1 MSQSVRWMMLLA
13 AVTVGCQTV
22 TEEPGEQTTQPAA
35 PAPVP
40 VVVVVVAVPTPTP
53 APAPDPAPSATPAPP
68 ATQTCRLPPGNGPG
82 TNCPR
87 QEPTYL
93 EEVESAIDQLVRDE
107 PGLFDLKRARGCP
120 ECYHVKDP
128 TRYVNRM
135 AELMPQRG
143 LCGFY
148 DGEELGVKGTN
159 AFNDQYDILTADMFI
174 RRQGGSYRS
183 TCYPAWF

>member
-1 MSQSVRWMMLLA
+1 MSQSVRRVLA
-13 AVTVGCQTV
+13 VAVLAVGCETV
-22 TEEPGEQTTQPAA
+22 TEELAQQTPNPIA

-40 VVVVVVAVPTPTP
+40 VVVVVVPVPTP
-53 APAPDPAPSATPAPP
+53 APTPAPEAPSATPAPP
-68 ATQTCRLPPGNGPG
+68 SSQGCRLPAGNGPG

-93 EEVESAIDQLVRDE
+93 KQVESAIDQLVRNE
-107 PGLFDLKRARGCP
+107 PDIFDLKRTRGCG
-120 ECYHVKDP
+120 ECYFLKDP
-128 TRYVNRM
+128 DRFSRRM
-135 AELMPQRG
+135 AELMPERD

-159 AFNDQYDILTADMFI
+159 AFNDQFDIVTADMFV

>member
-1 MSQSVRWMMLLA
+1 MSQSVRRVLA
-13 AVTVGCQTV
+13 VAVLAVGCETV
-22 TEEPGEQTTQPAA
+22 TEELTQQTPNPVA

-40 VVVVVVAVPTPTP
+40 VVVVVVPVPTPPPIP
-53 APAPDPAPSATPAPP
+53 APEVPSATPAPP
-68 ATQTCRLPPGNGPG
+68 AAQGCHLPASHGPG
-82 TNCPR
+82 SNCPR
-87 QEPTYL
+87 QEPSYL
-93 EEVESAIDQLVRDE
+93 QHVESAIDQLVREE
-107 PGLFDLKRARGCP
+107 PGIFDLKRTRGCAN
-120 ECYHVKDP
+120 CYFLKNPD
-128 TRYVNRM
+128 RFSYRM

-159 AFNDQYDILTADMFI
+159 AFNDQYDIVTADMFV

>member
-1 MSQSVRWMMLLA
+1 MSTSVRRVLA
-13 AVTVGCQTV
+13 VAVLAVGCERV
-22 TEEPGEQTTQPAA
+22 TEELAQQTPNPIA

-53 APAPDPAPSATPAPP
+53 TPAPEAPSATPAPP
-68 ATQTCRLPPGNGPG
+68 SSQGCRLPPGNGSG

-87 QEPTYL
+87 QEPSYL
-93 EEVESAIDQLVRDE
+93 KDVESAIDQLVRDE
-107 PGLFDLKRARGCP
+107 PGIFDLKRTRGCG
-120 ECYHVKDP
+120 ECYFLKDP
-128 TRYVNRM
+128 DRFSRRM
-135 AELMPQRG
+135 AELMPERG

-159 AFNDQYDILTADMFI
+159 AFNDQYDIVTADMFV
-174 RRQGGSYRS
+174 RRLGGSYRS